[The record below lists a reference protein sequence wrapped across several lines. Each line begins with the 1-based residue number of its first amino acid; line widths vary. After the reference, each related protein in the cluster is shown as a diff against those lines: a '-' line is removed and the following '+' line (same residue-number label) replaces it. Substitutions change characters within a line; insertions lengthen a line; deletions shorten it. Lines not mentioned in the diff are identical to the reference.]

1 MITTTATYVPD
12 HLKHV
17 SYIHSFSPHNYYCLH
32 LIRKENETL
41 WSKTLWL
48 LLSVHVLGTAR
59 IWDPAMWLQRPS
71 SEPLLQTCVLMTD
84 KSGTRNTPQYPQKS
98 MIHALLTRQLDEHKE
113 NEMTAR
119 MREKR
124 KKEADKSPKVIW
136 IIKAVPGASKI
147 PPSRNYLLNHIGN
160 PLIHLMIMS
169 WVPDAPN

>member
-1 MITTTATYVPD
+1 MVTTTATYVPD

-32 LIRKENETL
+32 LLHKEKETL

-71 SEPLLQTCVLMTD
+71 SEPLLQTCVHMKG
-84 KSGTRNTPQYPQKS
+84 KSGHGTLLSIPPS
-98 MIHALLTRQLDEHKE
+98 PWFHALLTRQLDEHKE
-113 NEMTAR
+113 KEMTAR
-119 MREKR
+119 VREKR
-124 KKEADKSPKVIW
+124 KKEADKSSKVIW

-147 PPSRNYLLNHIGN
+147 PPLEITC
-160 PLIHLMIMS
+160 P
-169 WVPDAPN
+169 AT

>member
-1 MITTTATYVPD
+1 MVTTTATYVPD

-32 LIRKENETL
+32 LIRKEKETL

-71 SEPLLQTCVLMTD
+71 SEPYCRHVSTWRARV
-84 KSGTRNTPQYPQKS
+84 GT
-98 MIHALLTRQLDEHKE
+98 EHSSV
-113 NEMTAR
+113 
-119 MREKR
+119 
-124 KKEADKSPKVIW
+124 SPKVHDSCTAH
-136 IIKAVPGASKI
+136 KAARWTQGEGNDCKSERKKKKRGRQKFKGNLNNQSCPWSFQDSS
-147 PPSRNYLLNHIGN
+147 SRNYLSSHIGN